1 MKNIFVSFSLI
12 LSILIE
18 NSCTKT
24 EDQTI
29 SIVGKWKI
37 VNDTSSYESPMTGL
51 PVGSNY
57 IGKPNDYFDF
67 ISDGNLYYK
76 EDAIY
81 LREKYNM
88 VASNQVQFFLLYE
101 NGYSYYGTTVYSGF
115 YMITN
120 LTEHT
125 ATLSQSSL
133 SPDGYIWQMIN
144 LKK

>member
-76 EDAIY
+76 EGSQFFK
-81 LREKYNM
+81 EKYYM
-88 VASNQVQFFLLYE
+88 VASNKVE
-101 NGYSYYGTTVYSGF
+101 TVYF
-115 YMITN
+115 FQQWI
-120 LTEHT
+120 
-125 ATLSQSSL
+125 
-133 SPDGYIWQMIN
+133 
-144 LKK
+144 